1 MSDLL
6 IRNIGFD
13 GTRTLITA
21 SFSGGPEK
29 IWTEGYG
36 RRYYLD
42 QLGTT
47 FSNAIDA
54 TEYNTYLTFTTD
66 NTTMKEFFI
75 TQMNAGETLCVELT
89 AMAMKDDGAAAYG
102 SRWSQ
107 LFRRGTSGNVVA
119 IGSPDAIEKHDGTMD
134 CDISYRVVQNGVW
147 LQFLGVNSHIIDWN
161 IYIRYLKGY
170 HKLINPSE
178 IPSPIDPRPPDA

>member
-21 SFSGGPEK
+21 SSSAGPEK
-29 IWTEGYG
+29 IWTEGTG

-47 FSNAIDA
+47 FSSAVDA
-54 TEYNTYLTFTTD
+54 TEYNTYLTFTTT
-66 NTTMKEFFI
+66 NTNLKEFFI
-75 TQMNAGETLCVELT
+75 TQMNTGETLHVELT
-89 AMAMKDDGAAAYG
+89 AMAMKDDGSAAYG
-102 SRWSQ
+102 NQWSQ
-107 LFRRGTSGNVVA
+107 LFRRGSTGSVVQ
-119 IGSPDAIEKHDGTMD
+119 IGSPVQNEKYDGTMN
-134 CDISYRVVQNGVW
+134 CDISVRTITNGVY
-147 LQFLGVNSHIIDWN
+147 LQFLGPSSHIIDWN
-161 IYIRYLKGY
+161 IHLRYLKGY
-170 HKLINPSE
+170 HRLVDPGS

>member
-47 FSNAIDA
+47 FSSAVDA
-54 TEYNTYLTFTTD
+54 TEYNTYLTFTTN
-66 NTTMKEFFI
+66 NTT
-75 TQMNAGETLCVELT
+75 
-89 AMAMKDDGAAAYG
+89 
-102 SRWSQ
+102 
-107 LFRRGTSGNVVA
+107 
-119 IGSPDAIEKHDGTMD
+119 
-134 CDISYRVVQNGVW
+134 
-147 LQFLGVNSHIIDWN
+147 
-161 IYIRYLKGY
+161 
-170 HKLINPSE
+170 
-178 IPSPIDPRPPDA
+178 